1 MCPISLERNK
11 QKNTVTVLQII
22 YPSIIITYSKMMLYD
37 YSMTAEL
44 SEPTGKCEAVLEI
57 KTNDGLFG

>member
-1 MCPISLERNK
+1 M
-11 QKNTVTVLQII
+11 LQII